1 MIADSSNK
9 NRLYTI
15 SRSHSTSSVVN
26 QLDANERRWF
36 VVITGHRKE
45 KAAARELAD
54 KQIDVYL
61 PILHRTRVYKSKRKE
76 VALPLINRYVFVHIK
91 QSEYVPVLSAAYV
104 QGFLKFGRDLIAVP
118 DEEIALLRRITGEK
132 RLEWNTVSSQEAPLP
147 PGTPVQ
153 VIAGELTGLP
163 GKLVEQV
170 NGKLFVI
177 ELETLGIQLQVDGSL
192 LEFSKPSRPQ

>member
-9 NRLYTI
+9 NRLYTT
-15 SRSHSTSSVVN
+15 SRSHSSPSVVN
-26 QLDANERRWF
+26 QLDASERRWF
-36 VVITGHRKE
+36 VVITGYRKE
-45 KAAARELAD
+45 KAAAHELAE
-54 KQIDVYL
+54 KQIEVYL
-61 PILHRTRVYKSKRKE
+61 PILHRTRVYDSKRKE

-118 DEEIALLRRITGEK
+118 DEEIALLRRVTGEK
-132 RLEWNTVSSQEAPLP
+132 RLEWDTVNTHETALP

-153 VIAGELTGLP
+153 VIAGELTGLQ

-192 LEFSKPSRPQ
+192 LEFRKPPRPE